1 MEIGKSTA
9 RKGFTL
15 IELVIVVGILA
26 ILLAILVPQYLKY
39 VEICGKIPG
48 HRMRTKQAE
57 ILGDYQA
64 RCADGE
70 NVTLETVLQE
80 HLDGGDTIC
89 PSGGTISVSGN
100 TLVCSKHSE
109 EQDSGNMKA
118 VADASAF
125 LTQYLKEHPGYV
137 SGDATIAALYA
148 KYGNSLPE
156 LTESG
161 TTWGSLKAAMKS
173 TASVPSALY
182 WHSNVFTA
190 NGTRQCLLF
199 ASADND
205 TSHSQWQGYVCY
217 CNGSYYVS
225 TNSSGKSGVAIS
237 VPSGQSAE
245 DWLTSHGWKKV

>member
-1 MEIGKSTA
+1 MKKAKATGK
-9 RKGFTL
+9 KGFTL
-15 IELVIVVGILA
+15 IELVIVFGILA
-26 ILLAILVPQYLKY
+26 VLLAILVPQYLKY
-39 VEICGKIPG
+39 AEKSRAVVCAQN
-48 HRMRTKQAE
+48 RVE
-57 ILGDYQA
+57 ILGEYQV

-80 HLDGGDTIC
+80 HLDAGDTIC

-100 TLVCSKHSE
+100 TVVCSKHSE
-109 EQDSGNMKA
+109 EQDSGNMKT

-137 SGDATIAALYA
+137 SGDTTIAALYA

-156 LTESG
+156 LVESG
-161 TTWGSLKAAMKS
+161 TTWQSLKTAMMN
-173 TASVPSALY
+173 TASVPAALY
-182 WHSNVFTA
+182 WHSNVFSE

-217 CNGSYYVS
+217 CDGSYYVS
-225 TNSSGKSGVAIS
+225 TNTSGKSGVAIS